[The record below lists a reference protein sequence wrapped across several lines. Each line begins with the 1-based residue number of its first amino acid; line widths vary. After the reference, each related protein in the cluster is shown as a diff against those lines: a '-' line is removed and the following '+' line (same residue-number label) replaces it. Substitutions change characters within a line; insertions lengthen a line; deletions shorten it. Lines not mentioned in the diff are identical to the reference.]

1 MRSSESIESQL
12 TFLKLFGS
20 GILGVLQD
28 DYFLNK
34 TVIFRSSPGGGKTSL
49 FRLFGP
55 DSLQEIFRRQ
65 SQYDDLT
72 RSLKGYGAL
81 DENGPALL
89 GIYLK
94 MSGYGSIL
102 DLDVP
107 NARKTQYLFASIG
120 YRSILKA
127 LLGVLTLK
135 GLDIKD
141 LERITISKPIDAI
154 VHSLKLPCNGKEL
167 YEQVSAEEQEIN
179 KMINRFDVTLSDDA
193 RPMLDFEYLKVISPE
208 NILLDGKRV
217 ISKTLIMLDDL
228 HELRKPQRKEL
239 LDAIVPQRFPVS
251 IWLAERLEALD
262 LPSLVPEISGR
273 DYDRVF
279 LEEFW
284 ERKSKSFEKFAR
296 SISIRRTSMARPDVD
311 MNPLDQHLVDTIDT
325 PERHF
330 QFERCSNS
338 IKDKLDTISK
348 RTKAYDKW
356 IAEQHANSSTSFDS
370 LIDWRVLEIQI
381 ARQEASLQT
390 KLDDTP
396 MDDEPDSDG
405 RLDAVGK
412 FFLYSDYDI
421 PYYFGFTNI
430 SKLAMDNIEQF
441 LEISSAL
448 FDKLE
453 SQMIKNNKKSSL
465 FPETQ
470 EEIIK
475 GVANSRWK
483 QIAGIHNGR
492 QAMSFLTRFKDFALE
507 QTLQPN
513 APYAPG
519 VTGIGISEA
528 DYKRFIDQQQQEGKY
543 KQLAQVLQTCIS
555 HNLLRV
561 RYDAKQGKPGNEFI
575 IFYLNRLLCAHFG
588 LPLGKGGWRKKIPR
602 ELCSW
607 LDPELSRMS
616 VRGAR

>member
-1 MRSSESIESQL
+1 M
-12 TFLKLFGS
+12 
-20 GILGVLQD
+20 
-28 DYFLNK
+28 
-34 TVIFRSSPGGGKTSL
+34 
-49 FRLFGP
+49 
-55 DSLQEIFRRQ
+55 
-65 SQYDDLT
+65 
-72 RSLKGYGAL
+72 
-81 DENGPALL
+81 
-89 GIYLK
+89 
-94 MSGYGSIL
+94 
-102 DLDVP
+102 
-107 NARKTQYLFASIG
+107 
-120 YRSILKA
+120 
-127 LLGVLTLK
+127 GVLTLK

-167 YEQVSAEEQEIN
+167 YEQVSAGEQEIN

-239 LDAIVPQRFPVS
+239 LDAIVPPRFPVS

-325 PERHF
+325 PERHS

-483 QIAGIHNGR
+483 QIAGIYNGR

-616 VRGAR
+616 VREVR